1 MAKRS
6 TNQPKKRRDRKSG
19 LSPYQKY
26 GKTPWPYSPEL
37 RSPGADKMRKG

>member
-19 LSPYQKY
+19 QSPYAKY
-26 GKTPWPYSPEL
+26 NKTPYPYSPEL
-37 RSPGADKMRKG
+37 RSPGADKKGK